1 MDDYGAKD
9 MHHGDL
15 SEEAER
21 ALWSDGCLGSEPV
34 YADPCPTSARSYGV
48 FIRAA

>member
-15 SEEAER
+15 SEEALKER
-21 ALWSDGCLGSEPV
+21 FG
-34 YADPCPTSARSYGV
+34 PTDVSAK
-48 FIRAA
+48 